1 MKIGITGEKGLIGSF
16 LKQRLEKEGNEIVL
30 TCDLRDGKNILD
42 LKNYTSTEKID
53 AMYHLAAHCKIN
65 QSISNPEYTH
75 LVNSEGTFAVIE
87 FCRKNNIPK
96 VVNFSSSRV
105 LSSERNPYTASKLYG
120 EELCK
125 GYKDSYGLE
134 YLIIRPS
141 TVYGPMWDET
151 KRLMHLFCVNALED
165 KPLEIYGNPK
175 TKTLDFTYVDDF
187 VDAIILATNNEWNK
201 EYNISGGKEY
211 NIYSLA
217 EQIIRKTES
226 KSKIIV
232 KQPEIAQPQEVSV
245 DISAIEKLGFIPKI
259 SLEEGVDRT
268 LDFYKKY
275 LGKN

>member
-125 GYKDSYGLE
+125 GYRDSYGLE

-245 DISAIEKLGFIPKI
+245 DISAIEKFGFIPKI

>member
-1 MKIGITGEKGLIGSF
+1 MKIGITGEKGLIGMF

-30 TCDLRDGKNILD
+30 TCDLREGKNILD
-42 LKNYTSTEKID
+42 LKNYISTKKID
-53 AMYHLAAHCKIN
+53 VMYHLAAHCKIN
-65 QSISNPEYTH
+65 QSIAIPEYTH
-75 LVNSEGTFAVIE
+75 LINSQGTFAVME
-87 FCRKNNIPK
+87 FCRKNKIPK
-96 VVNFSSSRV
+96 IVNFSSSRV

-125 GYKDSYGLE
+125 GYRDSYGLE

-151 KRLMHLFCVNALED
+151 KRLMHLFCISALEG

-175 TKTLDFTYVDDF
+175 TKTLDFTYIDDF
-187 VDAIILATNNEWNK
+187 VDAITLATNNEWNK
-201 EYNISGGKEY
+201 EYNISGGEEY

-217 EQIIRKTES
+217 EQIIGKIGS

-245 DISAIEKLGFIPKI
+245 DISAIKKLGFIPKI

-268 LDFYKKY
+268 LDFYRKY
-275 LGKN
+275 LGK

>member
-125 GYKDSYGLE
+125 GYRDSYGLE

>member
-125 GYKDSYGLE
+125 GYRDSYGLE

-245 DISAIEKLGFIPKI
+245 DISAIKKLGFIPKI